1 MHIQRDPHA
10 LFMPA
15 TRMLRN
21 TQVRH
26 RMEALRD
33 NGRMSHDLSPAQ
45 ARARALRGA
54 LLIDIRQP
62 HERVSGQAE
71 GALAIAQADL
81 EQAPAQHLP
90 DRDCDILLI
99 CQSGKRSAQTA
110 AQLREQGYPHA
121 LSVLGGTTAWSRDG
135 LPLVRP
141 TLPPDEVD
149 FLERYSRH
157 LRLPQVGIDG
167 QQRLARARVLL
178 IGAGGL
184 GSPAAFYLAAAG
196 IGHLRIAD
204 DDVVDRSNLQ
214 RQILHTEDSVGV
226 AKVVSAAQRI
236 AALNPR
242 VQVDAIQTRVTASN
256 VEALLQDV
264 DVVVDGADNF
274 AARYLLND
282 ACVKLGKPLVYGA
295 VQQFEGQLSVFDAG
309 RHRGQLPCY
318 RRSVSRTAAAGVR
331 TQLRRSRCARCAAR
345 GDRPVAGCR
354 GDQALAWARRQPG
367 RAPAQLRRIGHAL
380 SRDPPAAR
388 SAVPGVRT
396 RHGISRLCRLRHLLR
411 HASLTHGG

>member
-26 RMEALRD
+26 RTEALRD
-33 NGRMSHDLSPAQ
+33 NGRMSHDLSPAR

-90 DRDCDILLI
+90 DRDRDILLI

-141 TLPPDEVD
+141 TLPPDEAD

-157 LRLPQVGIDG
+157 LRLPQVGVDG

-196 IGHLRIAD
+196 VGHLRIAD

-256 VEALLQDV
+256 IEALLQDV

-318 RRSVSRTAAAGVR
+318 RCLFPEPPPPEFAPSCAEAGVLGVLPGVIGLLQA
-331 TQLRRSRCARCAAR
+331 TEAIKLLLGL
-345 GDRPVAGCR
+345 GDSLAGR
-354 GDQALAWARRQPG
+354 LLSFDALAMRFREIRLPPDPQCPVCAPG
-367 RAPAQLRRIGHAL
+367 TAFPGYADYATFCGTPA
-380 SRDPPAAR
+380 
-388 SAVPGVRT
+388 
-396 RHGISRLCRLRHLLR
+396 
-411 HASLTHGG
+411 